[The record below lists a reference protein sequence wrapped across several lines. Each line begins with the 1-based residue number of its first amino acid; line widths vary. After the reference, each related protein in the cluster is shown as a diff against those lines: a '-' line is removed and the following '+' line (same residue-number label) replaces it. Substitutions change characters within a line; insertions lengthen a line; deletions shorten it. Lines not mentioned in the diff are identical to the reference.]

1 MFKMEVFDAPSHY
14 YPSDAMS
21 LDELAYWITFNRVS
35 GIGPVSF
42 KTLLEYFDN
51 DLEAAWRAG
60 TKELAQAGLTH
71 KTIENV
77 VNLRA
82 TSTPQRELEKLEKLR
97 IRVITWKDKN
107 YPPLF
112 PTRSETPRIDPRG
125 WKPCCHPAVTLV
137 SVFQR
142 CRRMHL

>member
-1 MFKMEVFDAPSHY
+1 MEVFDAPTHY

-42 KTLLEYFDN
+42 KSLLEYFDN
-51 DLEAAWRAG
+51 DLQAAWRAD
-60 TKELAQAGLTH
+60 TKELAQAGLTQ

-77 VNLRA
+77 ITLRT

-97 IRVITWKDKN
+97 IQTFHYHGIQVLSN
-107 YPPLF
+107 QNAFQVYP
-112 PTRSETPRIDPRG
+112 RS
-125 WKPCCHPAVTLV
+125 TLLD
-137 SVFQR
+137 QYNA
-142 CRRMHL
+142 HQ